1 MRNLGLALVL
11 IGSITAPHAAMAKKH
26 VANKKGRAP
35 RVLKKTKSKQTKIA
49 PEHDD
54 ALVQAVA
61 AHKREEKP
69 VMTSAVAPT
78 TTRRDEPVAPNAPMN
93 MSNQDGDDEVPGT
106 KKRK

>member
-11 IGSITAPHAAMAKKH
+11 IGTITAPHTAMAKKH
-26 VANKKGRAP
+26 IAQKKGRP
-35 RVLKKTKSKQTKIA
+35 PKVTKKAKTRETTIA
-49 PEHDD
+49 PAHDD

-61 AHKREEKP
+61 AHKREDKP

-78 TTRRDEPVAPNAPMN
+78 TTRRDEPVSPNAPMN